1 MKSNHSQDIKN
12 STAIGGTALKTSFTA
27 QYVYGRKYQIRIW
40 KKISNTYMEENI
52 SFFKERRNG

>member
-40 KKISNTYMEENI
+40 KKISPFLKRDAMGD
-52 SFFKERRNG
+52 R